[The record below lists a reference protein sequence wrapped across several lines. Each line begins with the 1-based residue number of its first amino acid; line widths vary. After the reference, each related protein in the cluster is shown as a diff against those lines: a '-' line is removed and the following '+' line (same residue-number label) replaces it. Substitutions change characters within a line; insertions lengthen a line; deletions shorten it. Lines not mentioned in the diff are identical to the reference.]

1 MKIDDAILFGS
12 RALTSAK
19 SRTWLM
25 LLAMAIGV
33 GSVMVLTAL
42 GEGARRYVANEFSN
56 LGTHLLIVIPGKLE
70 TTGNTPPLIGGTPND
85 LTLDDA
91 IALQRSSSIR
101 IIAPLAI
108 GSAPVSYKQLEREI
122 TIAGSTAELQ
132 QVRNLELALGKF
144 IPPGDPARGA
154 AVAVIGNKLKKEL
167 FGNKKALGEWIRIH
181 DRRFRVIGVLK
192 PMGESLGMDVGDLA
206 VIPVAA
212 AQSLFNTESLF
223 RILVQA
229 NGRSAI
235 TRAKQAITDIL
246 KERHNGEEDVTII
259 TQNALPSTFD
269 DIFKSL
275 TYTVAGIAAVSLGVA
290 GILIMNVMLVAVSQR
305 TSEIGLLK
313 ALGSREQ
320 DILLLFLIEA
330 ALLSIAGAII
340 GVTVAYGGVWLLG
353 EFLPEFP
360 IVIPLWAFGAA
371 IGVSLTTGLL
381 FGVLP
386 ARRAARMDPVQALYG

>member
-259 TQNALPSTFD
+259 TQNALLSTFD